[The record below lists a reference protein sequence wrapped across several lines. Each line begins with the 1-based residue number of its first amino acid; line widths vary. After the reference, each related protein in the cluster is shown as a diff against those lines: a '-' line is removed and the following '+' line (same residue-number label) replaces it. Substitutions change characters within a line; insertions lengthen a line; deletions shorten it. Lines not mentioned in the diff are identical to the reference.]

1 MTSWRLGVIG
11 SPIGHSVSPQLHL
24 AGLKYL
30 GYEGTSQRLDVDQ
43 AHAYR
48 IREVMGEQFDAL
60 SLTMPLKEIAAP
72 MCDELDE
79 RATALGVVNS
89 LLWREGRMLGASTDG
104 AGFVDSLR
112 GELGVGVTD
121 MHVVVLG
128 SGGAARA
135 IVDSLVREGA
145 SSVTVLGRNRLSVAQ
160 IVATHPPVVDHSLIY
175 RPVDL
180 IINTTP
186 SSSRDEQSAVM
197 QGVSRDTIAIDIT
210 YEPRQSSWLA
220 PYAQLGCAHRN
231 GLAMVAYTVARQ
243 MNWWWNSDI
252 PGSILLPALDEAL
265 T

>member
-11 SPIGHSVSPQLHL
+11 SPIAHSVSPQLHL

-30 GYEGTSQRLDVDQ
+30 GFEGTSQRLEVDE

-48 IREVMGEQFDAL
+48 IREVMGVQFDAL
-60 SLTMPLKEIAAP
+60 SLTMPLKAVAAT

-89 LLWREGRMLGASTDG
+89 LLWREGRLLGASTDG
-104 AGFVDSLR
+104 DGFIDSLH
-112 GELGVGVTD
+112 GELAASVAD

-145 SSVTVLGRNRLSVAQ
+145 SLVTVLGRNPVSVGQLVDA
-160 IVATHPPVVDHSLIY
+160 HPRVVDHSLIY
-175 RPVDL
+175 RPIDL

-186 SSSRDEQSAVM
+186 SASRDEQSAVM
-197 QGVSRDTIAIDIT
+197 QGVSRDTIAIDVT
-210 YEPRQSSWLA
+210 YEPRESAWLA
-220 PYAQLGCAHRN
+220 RYALLGCVYRN
-231 GLAMVAYTVARQ
+231 GLSMLAYTVARQ

-252 PGSILLPALDEAL
+252 PGSYLLPALTEAL
-265 T
+265 K